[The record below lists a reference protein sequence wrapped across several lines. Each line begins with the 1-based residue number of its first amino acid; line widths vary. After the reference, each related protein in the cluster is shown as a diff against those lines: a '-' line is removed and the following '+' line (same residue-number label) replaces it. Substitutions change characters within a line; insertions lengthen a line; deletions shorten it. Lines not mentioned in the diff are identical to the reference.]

1 MRNSSQ
7 FGVKSI
13 CANLGGFQGFAQVR
27 LAFSVFIALG
37 RAPTRGVRNDEVII
51 LRAPRQ
57 MCVGVG
63 TVQCSALSCGSG
75 SAPLRKSVK
84 IDSRDCPGGRR
95 SSALCLGLEGLDLAG
110 FGACAP
116 CLHVSAGC
124 HEPLKGPLLR
134 GFSSQKRAYEMQL
147 SHAARALR
155 AAPLRSRAMRAR
167 ARAGLGSETRNKGK
181 S

>member
-1 MRNSSQ
+1 MRHVKCVYSAV
-7 FGVKSI
+7 GVQ
-13 CANLGGFQGFAQVR
+13 CPVLWLRQRTFAQ
-27 LAFSVFIALG
+27 I
-37 RAPTRGVRNDEVII
+37 RGKSTLEI
-51 LRAPRQ
+51 
-57 MCVGVG
+57 
-63 TVQCSALSCGSG
+63 VQVDAGL
-75 SAPLRKSVK
+75 
-84 IDSRDCPGGRR
+84 
-95 SSALCLGLEGLDLAG
+95 SALCLGLEGLDLAG

>member
-1 MRNSSQ
+1 MQWVYSAVQCPVLWLRQ
-7 FGVKSI
+7 RT
-13 CANLGGFQGFAQVR
+13 FAQ
-27 LAFSVFIALG
+27 I
-37 RAPTRGVRNDEVII
+37 RGKSTLEI
-51 LRAPRQ
+51 
-57 MCVGVG
+57 
-63 TVQCSALSCGSG
+63 VQVDAGF
-75 SAPLRKSVK
+75 
-84 IDSRDCPGGRR
+84 
-95 SSALCLGLEGLDLAG
+95 SALCLGLEGLDLAG

-124 HEPLKGPLLR
+124 HEPSKGRLLR

>member
-1 MRNSSQ
+1 MRH
-7 FGVKSI
+7 VKCVYSAVQ
-13 CANLGGFQGFAQVR
+13 CPVLWLRQRTFAQIRGKSTLEIVQVDAG
-27 LAFSVFIALG
+27 LSV
-37 RAPTRGVRNDEVII
+37 
-51 LRAPRQ
+51 
-57 MCVGVG
+57 
-63 TVQCSALSCGSG
+63 
-75 SAPLRKSVK
+75 
-84 IDSRDCPGGRR
+84 
-95 SSALCLGLEGLDLAG
+95 LCLGLEGLDLAC

-147 SHAARALR
+147 SHAARVLR

>member
-1 MRNSSQ
+1 MQCPVLWLRQ
-7 FGVKSI
+7 RT
-13 CANLGGFQGFAQVR
+13 FAQIRGKSTLEIVQVDAG
-27 LAFSVFIALG
+27 LSV
-37 RAPTRGVRNDEVII
+37 
-51 LRAPRQ
+51 
-57 MCVGVG
+57 
-63 TVQCSALSCGSG
+63 
-75 SAPLRKSVK
+75 
-84 IDSRDCPGGRR
+84 
-95 SSALCLGLEGLDLAG
+95 LCLGLEGLDLAG

>member
-1 MRNSSQ
+1 MQWVYSA
-7 FGVKSI
+7 VPCLVAPAAHL
-13 CANLGGFQGFAQVR
+13 CANPSKSTLEIVQVDAGF
-27 LAFSVFIALG
+27 
-37 RAPTRGVRNDEVII
+37 
-51 LRAPRQ
+51 
-57 MCVGVG
+57 
-63 TVQCSALSCGSG
+63 
-75 SAPLRKSVK
+75 
-84 IDSRDCPGGRR
+84 
-95 SSALCLGLEGLDLAG
+95 SALCLGLEGLDLAG